1 METDLGDIL
10 NYYHMLLFT
19 LDLNS
24 SLELHVS
31 SCNGHHFGGHLLV
44 ITCVPVCSVTSLVII

>member
-1 METDLGDIL
+1 METVETDLGDIL

-24 SLELHVS
+24 SLELHLN
-31 SCNGHHFGGHLLV
+31 SCNGCHFGGYLLA
-44 ITCVPVCSVTSLVII
+44 ITCVHVWP